1 MPICQICR
9 SSHCGRVEFRPTSK
23 FGLRIWPS
31 ALRDVASDTVKWSAS
46 CIYIHPNASPALAS
60 NVTFSVLIQEYSVLL
75 VGHSVAS
82 SCRLPSRNRCW
93 RSLIHR
99 SVNMSVVSACTLD
112 SYFQTYLDVSI
123 SCRNSST
130 RK

>member
-46 CIYIHPNASPALAS
+46 CIYFHPNASPALAS
-60 NVTFSVLIQEYSVLL
+60 NVTFSVLFSDILGRVYF
-75 VGHSVAS
+75 
-82 SCRLPSRNRCW
+82 LPEQLHKEVTS
-93 RSLIHR
+93 
-99 SVNMSVVSACTLD
+99 
-112 SYFQTYLDVSI
+112 
-123 SCRNSST
+123 
-130 RK
+130 

>member
-1 MPICQICR
+1 MPRCQICL

-31 ALRDVASDTVKWSAS
+31 ALRDVASDIVKWSAS
-46 CIYIHPNASPALAS
+46 CIYFHPNASPALAS
-60 NVTFSVLIQEYSVLL
+60 NVTFSVLIQEYSILL

-82 SCRLPSRNRCW
+82 SSRLPSRNRCW

-99 SVNMSVVSACTLD
+99 SVNISVVSACTLD